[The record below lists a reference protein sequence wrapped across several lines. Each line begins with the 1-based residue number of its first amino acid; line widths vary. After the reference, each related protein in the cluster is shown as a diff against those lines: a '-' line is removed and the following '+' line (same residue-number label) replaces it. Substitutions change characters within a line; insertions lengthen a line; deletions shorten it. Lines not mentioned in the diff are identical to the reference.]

1 MSKKFCWSTLT
12 ILLVLST
19 GLLLAGQTSQAPET
33 TQSTGHSAMAAGM
46 NSPDAHLQMLSEKL
60 NLTDDQKAKLKPILE
75 DGAQQFK
82 SVKDDTSLTPEQKK
96 AKMKA
101 AHESMH
107 SQINAIL
114 TPEQQA
120 KFKQMKQ
127 EGMEKHK
134 EMKEGQ
140 MDH

>member
-1 MSKKFCWSTLT
+1 MPTKFRWSTLI
-12 ILLVLST
+12 ILMLLTT
-19 GLLLAGQTSQAPET
+19 GLLLTGQTSPASQPPQQGHEAMGAAASSPE
-33 TQSTGHSAMAAGM
+33 
-46 NSPDAHLQMLSEKL
+46 AHLQMLSEKL
-60 NLTDDQKAKLKPILE
+60 NLTDAQKAKAKPILE
-75 DGAQQFK
+75 DSAQQFK
-82 SVKDDTSLTPEQKK
+82 AVKDDTSLTPEQKK

-107 SQINAIL
+107 NQINAIL

-120 KFKQMKQ
+120 KFKQMTQ

>member
-1 MSKKFCWSTLT
+1 MSKKFYWSTLT
-12 ILLVLST
+12 ILVVLST
-19 GLLLAGQTSQAPET
+19 GLLLTGQTSQAPET
-33 TQSTGHSAMAAGM
+33 TQSTGHSAMM
-46 NSPDAHLQMLSEKL
+46 SSPDAHLQMLSEKL
-60 NLTDDQKAKLKPILE
+60 NLTDAQKAKAKPILE
-75 DGAQQFK
+75 DSAQQFK
-82 SVKDDTSLTPEQKK
+82 AVKDDTSLTPEQKK

-107 SQINAIL
+107 NQINAIL

-120 KFKQMKQ
+120 KFKQMTQ